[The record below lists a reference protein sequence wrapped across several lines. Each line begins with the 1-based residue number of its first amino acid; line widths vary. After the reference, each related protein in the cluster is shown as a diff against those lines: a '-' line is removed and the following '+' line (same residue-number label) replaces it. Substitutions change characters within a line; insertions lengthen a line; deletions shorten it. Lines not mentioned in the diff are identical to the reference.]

1 MNFIWTWHLN
11 RSFIGQ
17 CHHFKCLTRI
27 SSWSILQAQICFHLW
42 MPVDLDSCLWNT
54 HVADSMESHAAWS
67 MPSWLSLH
75 ICSQNGQSSIQ
86 QWAPVTLCWPLLP
99 NTRIEL
105 TLRRQ
110 IFVAAGV
117 HFKWFWFLLAALH
130 WITNETR
137 STRSVLTNQLTV
149 VQVSI
154 LLHPCE
160 SMTAWIGSQT
170 WKVVKLYGPMLLKC
184 WVVLNWRSQIDL
196 ISKVWG
202 ALERRE
208 TRKN

>member
-17 CHHFKCLTRI
+17 WHHFECLIRI
-27 SSWSILQAQICFHLW
+27 SSWSILQVQICFYLW

-67 MPSWLSLH
+67 MPSRLSLH

-86 QWAPVTLCWPLLP
+86 QWASVTLCWPLLP

-130 WITNETR
+130 WITNETQ
-137 STRSVLTNQLTV
+137 STR
-149 VQVSI
+149 
-154 LLHPCE
+154 
-160 SMTAWIGSQT
+160 

-184 WVVLNWRSQIDL
+184 WVVLNWHSQIDL